1 MNLVHKILIGVLL
14 ISSVT
19 LCGCQDQSMY
29 EQQVSKV
36 EVYNNAVTETNKL
49 FDDNEEI
56 ARKYEKEIVQMVT
69 CNKADKEVFKLM
81 NIENAPDRNDNE
93 TDEHYMFRCMNELFD
108 DKMTIIK
115 TYDEY
120 HLYVNGLSTYKTS
133 ADIFVYKYSSAGKV
147 AGGYYSSVNSNY
159 MCQFLVIGTIS
170 GESLKTRIYWSE
182 GKIQKIMIQ

>member
-1 MNLVHKILIGVLL
+1 MNLVHKILIGVILL
-14 ISSVT
+14 SSIT

-36 EVYNNAVTETNKL
+36 EVYNKAVSETNKL

-69 CNKADKEVFKLM
+69 CNKVDKEVFKLM

-93 TDEHYMFRCMNELFD
+93 TEEHYMFRCMNELFD

-120 HLYVNGLSTYKTS
+120 HLYVNGLSTYKD
-133 ADIFVYKYSSAGKV
+133 AFDNFIYKYSNAYSTNS
-147 AGGYYSSVNSNY
+147 GYYSSVSSKY
-159 MCQFLVIGTIS
+159 LCQVLIIDNIANDLLT
-170 GESLKTRIYWSE
+170 TRIYWSN
-182 GKIQKIMIQ
+182 GKIQKIVMQ

>member
-1 MNLVHKILIGVLL
+1 MNLVHKMLIGVLL
-14 ISSVT
+14 AGSIT

-81 NIENAPDRNDNE
+81 NIENAPERNDNE

-108 DKMTIIK
+108 DKMTIVK

-120 HLYVNGLSTYKTS
+120 HLYVNGLSTYKTPN
-133 ADIFVYKYSSAGKV
+133 DNFVYKYGSALKSKS
-147 AGGYYSSVNSNY
+147 GYYSSVSAKY
-159 MCQFLVIGTIS
+159 LCQFIAISTTGNLLV
-170 GESLKTRIYWSE
+170 TRIYWSD
-182 GKIQKIMIQ
+182 GKIQKIIMQ